1 MERSFKELLEQKTAE
16 TEAAVYAYL
25 PEEKGFQKTIFEA
38 MNYSVKAGGKRLRPL
53 LMMETYRMLGGKG
66 KEILPFMAA
75 IEMIHTSSL
84 IHDDLP
90 CMDNDELRRGKPT
103 TWKVYGYDMAVLAG
117 DALMIFAFETAA
129 KALSLGGDPER
140 VARAM
145 GILAEKTGIYGMIG
159 GQTVDVELTGK
170 PVPEE
175 QLSFIYR
182 LKTGALLEASMRIG
196 AVLAGVGKE
205 EEETVERIAADVG
218 MAFQIQDD
226 ILDFTRGA
234 ETGKPSNNDL
244 REHKITLPLLLL
256 LPFEQKPRKGKKAL
270 SAAAQRWGVL
280 AVCLAAGVIIY
291 ALLTGYTALASNYG
305 RVPYANTGVDPG
317 RQLAFVFSNLPRY
330 LAVLLYSVYRDKANL
345 FTIGNF
351 GWMDMTVPFVSYFAP
366 LFLLFAS
373 GVSAL
378 EGARE
383 KLRTAWVFLATA
395 VLMYGFTYTG
405 MYLTSTPVS
414 LPEINGVQTRYLL
427 GALFALF
434 ALASMLM
441 GRTMALQNLR
451 PGLPQKTPPA
461 WRVLHYGFCFAL
473 VSALLLFQAYYIGP

>member
-90 CMDNDELRRGKPT
+90 CMDNDALRRGKPT

-129 KALSLGGDPER
+129 KALALGGDPER

-182 LKTGALLEASMRIG
+182 LKTGALLEDRGSACRSRKRG
-196 AVLAGVGKE
+196 RGNGGTDRCQRGNGV
-205 EEETVERIAADVG
+205 
-218 MAFQIQDD
+218 
-226 ILDFTRGA
+226 
-234 ETGKPSNNDL
+234 P
-244 REHKITLPLLLL
+244 
-256 LPFEQKPRKGKKAL
+256 
-270 SAAAQRWGVL
+270 
-280 AVCLAAGVIIY
+280 
-291 ALLTGYTALASNYG
+291 
-305 RVPYANTGVDPG
+305 DPG
-317 RQLAFVFSNLPRY
+317 RHPGPGEHR
-330 LAVLLYSVYRDKANL
+330 R
-345 FTIGNF
+345 
-351 GWMDMTVPFVSYFAP
+351 
-366 LFLLFAS
+366 
-373 GVSAL
+373 
-378 EGARE
+378 GAG
-383 KLRTAWVFLATA
+383 K
-395 VLMYGFTYTG
+395 TG
-405 MYLTSTPVS
+405 LK
-414 LPEINGVQTRYLL
+414 R
-427 GALFALF
+427 
-434 ALASMLM
+434 
-441 GRTMALQNLR
+441 
-451 PGLPQKTPPA
+451 
-461 WRVLHYGFCFAL
+461 
-473 VSALLLFQAYYIGP
+473 

>member
-159 GQTVDVELTGK
+159 GQVIDVKETGNA
-170 PVPEE
+170 VSREV
-175 QLSFIYR
+175 LDTIYE
-182 LKTGALLEASMRIG
+182 LKTSALIEASMMIG
-196 AVLAGVGKE
+196 AILGGASE
-205 EEETVERIAADVG
+205 EEVKIVERIAKNVG
-218 MAFQIQDD
+218 IAFQIQDD
-226 ILDFTRGA
+226 ILDITSTT
-234 ETGKPSNNDL
+234 EVLGKPVHSDEKN
-244 REHKITLPLLLL
+244 EKT
-256 LPFEQKPRKGKKAL
+256 
-270 SAAAQRWGVL
+270 
-280 AVCLAAGVIIY
+280 
-291 ALLTGYTALASNYG
+291 T
-305 RVPYANTGVDPG
+305 
-317 RQLAFVFSNLPRY
+317 
-330 LAVLLYSVYRDKANL
+330 
-345 FTIGNF
+345 GNF
-351 GWMDMTVPFVSYFAP
+351 V
-366 LFLLFAS
+366 
-373 GVSAL
+373 
-378 EGARE
+378 
-383 KLRTAWVFLATA
+383 
-395 VLMYGFTYTG
+395 
-405 MYLTSTPVS
+405 
-414 LPEINGVQTRYLL
+414 
-427 GALFALF
+427 
-434 ALASMLM
+434 
-441 GRTMALQNLR
+441 
-451 PGLPQKTPPA
+451 
-461 WRVLHYGFCFAL
+461 
-473 VSALLLFQAYYIGP
+473 